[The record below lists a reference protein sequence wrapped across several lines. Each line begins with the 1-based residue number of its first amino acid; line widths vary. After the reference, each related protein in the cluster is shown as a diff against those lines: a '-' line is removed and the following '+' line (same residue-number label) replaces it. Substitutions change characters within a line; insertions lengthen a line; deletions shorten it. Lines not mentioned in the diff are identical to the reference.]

1 MFRILR
7 SQITAAIIAI
17 SMAVI
22 VSSQQYAPQPPQS
35 RRLDIEILNSDS
47 YAQSV
52 VSVQT
57 PKSTPIVGIGE
68 QEHARIASILERTK
82 ELTNRSRELVKDQS
96 TLKQGQD
103 MLKQASTLFSQ
114 VKEIIKQKQGSSISN
129 GVGEDGGVG
138 LHGRDLLRKKYQ
150 DHDLTKVQ
158 EDNLRSLHTARNIYA
173 AVSCL

>member
-1 MFRILR
+1 MFRIRRL
-7 SQITAAIIAI
+7 IKAAIIAM
-17 SMAVI
+17 STSGCI
-22 VSSQQYAPQPPQS
+22 VSSQQYAPPQS
-35 RRLDIEILNSDS
+35 RRLDIEVLNSDS

-57 PKSTPIVGIGE
+57 PKSSPIVGIGE

-103 MLKQASTLFSQ
+103 MLKQASTLFGQ
-114 VKEIIKQKQGSSISN
+114 VKDIIKQQHGSSTSN
-129 GVGEDGGVG
+129 GVEEDSGVVG